1 MKHVFT
7 FLIGLCCLVQLAYG
21 QNNSTSL
28 MQSLRYLKTGNSLR
42 EAQQY
47 DKADEYLTKALTGVK
62 AAKHNYWT
70 AAVYEN
76 LGLLARD
83 RNDMVHA
90 GQYLNQAIDL
100 YQAGGYTVSEKVL
113 RQILSGLKETEELYG
128 GIDIGAKGV
137 KLSVVALK
145 FSPDGHALFRVV
157 KSETRNTT
165 PIECTPAVFAETA
178 KAVHIYLDSLMTRRK
193 LTKNRIF
200 VVGSS
205 GLQTALVKN
214 NKQADLEKALHDE
227 LGSAWPTAIPFID
240 AAGEAELTVRGTIP
254 RREWLTT
261 STIDIGSGNTKG
273 GYFTTD
279 NTFDYIDFPGTVS
292 MLKKIQEGGKP
303 VDQSAQQV
311 YTDELQSVVKREM
324 GRKAGFQNRQRV
336 YMMGGIVYALV
347 TYLHPREINTQLVKF
362 TYKDAVKLQEMA
374 IQNYDAL
381 TNPDLSGLDNEEAMR
396 KAQADIKTVREKVF
410 KRDEIIAGATML
422 RGVLEECRRSRPEAK
437 EFIFPRGGVI
447 GWISGYIIQSIE
459 KEYREQKAQ

>member
-1 MKHVFT
+1 MKVFCT
-7 FLIGLCCLVQLAYG
+7 LLVGLCCLTALSFG
-21 QNNSTSL
+21 QTNTTL
-28 MQSLRYLKTGNSLR
+28 MQALRYLKTGNTLR

-47 DKADEYLTKALTGVK
+47 EKANEYLNRALSGVK
-62 AAKHNYWT
+62 AAQNNYWT
-70 AAVYEN
+70 AAAYEN

-83 RNDMVHA
+83 RNDYA
-90 GQYLNQAIDL
+90 LASQYLNQAIQL
-100 YQAGGYTVSEKVL
+100 YHTGGYTVSEKVL
-113 RQILSGLKETEELYG
+113 KQIIGGITDTEELYG

-165 PIECTPAVFAETA
+165 PIECTPVAFSETA
-178 KAVHIYLDSLMTRRK
+178 KAVHIYIDSLVTRRK
-193 LTKNRIF
+193 IARNRIF

-227 LGSAWPTAIPFID
+227 LGSIWPDVIPFID
-240 AAGEAELTVRGTIP
+240 AATEAELTVRGTIP

-273 GYFTTD
+273 GYYTTD
-279 NTFDYIDFPGTVS
+279 NTFEYIDFPGTVS
-292 MLKKIQEGGKP
+292 MTKKIQEGGKP

-311 YTDELQSVVKREM
+311 YTDELLSVVKREM
-324 GRKAGFQNRQRV
+324 GRKTGFQHRSRV

-347 TYLHPREINTQLVKF
+347 TYLHPREINTPLVKF
-362 TYKDAVKLQEMA
+362 TYKDVLKFQDMA
-374 IQNYDAL
+374 IRNYEGL
-381 TNPDLSGLDNEEAMR
+381 TNPDLSSIDSEEMMQ
-396 KAQADIKTVREKVF
+396 KSQADVKTVRDKIF
-410 KRDEIIAGATML
+410 KRDEIIAGATLL
-422 RGVLEECRRSRPEAK
+422 RGVLEECRRSKPETK

-447 GWISGYIIQSIE
+447 GWISGYVIQSIE
-459 KEYREQKAQ
+459 KEYRGQKAQ

>member
-1 MKHVFT
+1 MKKIIT
-7 FLIGLCCLVQLAYG
+7 LLAWLCCVTTLSLG
-21 QNNSTSL
+21 QSNPTL
-28 MQSLRYLKTGNSLR
+28 MQSLRYLKTGNTLR

-47 DKADEYLTKALTGVK
+47 EKASEYLNRALSGVK

-83 RNDMVHA
+83 QSDYVHA
-90 GQYLNQAIDL
+90 SQYLNQAIEI
-100 YQAGGYTVSEKVL
+100 YHAGGYTVSEKVL
-113 RQILSGLKETEELYG
+113 SQILGGLKNTEELYG

-137 KLSVVALK
+137 KLSIIALK

-157 KSETRNTT
+157 KSETRNTA
-165 PIECTPAVFAETA
+165 PIECTPAVFSETA
-178 KAVHIYLDSLMTRRK
+178 KAVHIYLDSLVTRRK
-193 LTKNRIF
+193 IARNRIF

-214 NKQADLEKALHDE
+214 NKQADLEKTLHDE
-227 LGSAWPTAIPFID
+227 LGSAWPDAIPFIN
-240 AAGEAELTVRGTIP
+240 AATEAELTVRGTIP

-273 GYFTTD
+273 GYFTTESA
-279 NTFDYIDFPGTVS
+279 FEYIDFPGTVS
-292 MLKKIQEGGKP
+292 MTKKIQEGGKP

-311 YTDELQSVVKREM
+311 YTDELQSVIKREM
-324 GRKAGFQNRQRV
+324 GRKSGFQNRSRV

-362 TYKDAVKLQEMA
+362 TYKDALKFQEMA
-374 IQNYDAL
+374 IQNYEAL
-381 TNPDLSGLDNEEAMR
+381 TNPDLSGIDGEEAMQ
-396 KAQADIKTVREKVF
+396 KAQADVKTVREKVF
-410 KRDEIIAGATML
+410 KRDEIIAGATLL
-422 RGVLEECRRSRPEAK
+422 RGVLEECRRSRPDTK
-437 EFIFPRGGVI
+437 EFVFPRGGVI

-459 KEYREQKAQ
+459 KEYREEKAQ